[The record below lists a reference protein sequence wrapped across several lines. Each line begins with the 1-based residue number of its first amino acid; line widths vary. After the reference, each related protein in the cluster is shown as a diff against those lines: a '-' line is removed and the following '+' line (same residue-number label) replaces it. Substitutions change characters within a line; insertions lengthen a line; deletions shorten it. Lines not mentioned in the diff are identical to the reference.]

1 MILIKTNI
9 SNDYKKGDK
18 FIYKTYFYV
27 EQINDTD
34 LLIIYEKEWKDLYKF
49 KILYLP
55 IYNIE
60 NNIITLMKLKI
71 FYYHN

>member
-1 MILIKTNI
+1 MIIIK
-9 SNDYKKGDK
+9 SLSSGKKKGDK
-18 FIYKTYFYV
+18 FVFNKYFYV
-27 EQINDTD
+27 EKMNDTD
-34 LLIIYEKEWKDLYKF
+34 LLIIYEKDWKDLYKF

-71 FYYHN
+71 LYYHN